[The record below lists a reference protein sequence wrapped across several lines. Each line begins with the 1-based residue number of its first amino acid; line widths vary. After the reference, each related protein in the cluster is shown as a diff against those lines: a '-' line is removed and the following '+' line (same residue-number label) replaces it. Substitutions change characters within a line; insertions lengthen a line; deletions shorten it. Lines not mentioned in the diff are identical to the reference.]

1 MHDAHWAAAF
11 KHHVHLEL
19 DLNAA
24 AAGFDGDFCLQG
36 CRRFCGHSQGRESL
50 AGDGKAAA
58 RIIGRQ
64 RAIGVHASEFV
75 EELGIHIAKE
85 SDGNELRLILDSSNP
100 TGQAKLANVHKV
112 AFELLRCGE

>member
-1 MHDAHWAAAF
+1 MGIFAF
-11 KHHVHLEL
+11 K
-19 DLNAA
+19 D
-24 AAGFDGDFCLQG
+24 AAGFAVI
-36 CRRFCGHSQGRESL
+36 RRGVGRESL

-85 SDGNELRLILDSSNP
+85 SDGDELRLILDSSNP
-100 TGQAKLANVHKV
+100 TGQAKLANVHKA